1 MSVSRRI
8 WISATVHSP
17 AAFLYQTR
25 TLATPLSSLDQQLL
39 GHRLH
44 RPYSTHDGASDKNN
58 EPETDFS
65 ESKDSQ
71 SQDVAEQ
78 SSAPRRKSYIHQ
90 RAAALSPGTPRRR
103 KESAGPRPLK
113 AMTTQERETFGK
125 LLGQL
130 GITPSAGETG
140 QKKQPQKKAKSSE
153 ESPGDLSHL
162 SVMFESVLSDRRLMK
177 KFGAKPKKTADSEPR
192 RSRGK
197 EVSSFEETS
206 ELPEEEL
213 EPMLDGLTYSDLGF
227 ADPVT
232 GNNADIMLSVKDA
245 IELVVKRE
253 ATKIETALFLAIEE
267 GKGDMGVWDVCK
279 ERIFT
284 MLDHLGDDAPATPF
298 ADSDSPLSHD
308 GTMTSSPNPL
318 SSGPLDIPDPV
329 PAGPVVAAL
338 YPRTLLIAFRLL
350 NTHFPSSPLVSQ
362 FRSTIKAQGRTS
374 AVLGS
379 STDLHDEMISFYWN
393 DCSDLPAVVSLLH
406 EMDIMGLKP
415 SQKTRELLHG
425 ILHRRKRDLAKPGKA
440 SWWDMPQNQKAFQ
453 ELAGRDG
460 WMKKLKV

>member
-8 WISATVHSP
+8 WISATLHSP

-25 TLATPLSSLDQQLL
+25 TLATSISPSYQQPLSC
-39 GHRLH
+39 RLR
-44 RPYSTHDGASDKNN
+44 RPYSTNDGASEKDNG
-58 EPETDFS
+58 PDTDPS
-65 ESKDSQ
+65 VTKDGQ
-71 SQDVAEQ
+71 SQDGAED
-78 SSAPRRKSYIHQ
+78 SPAPRRKSYIHQ
-90 RAAALSPGTPRRR
+90 RAAAQSPKTSRRR

-113 AMTTQERETFGK
+113 AMTPQERDTFGK

-130 GITPSAGETG
+130 GITPSAGEID
-140 QKKQPQKKAKSSE
+140 QKKQPQKNAKSSE
-153 ESPGDLSHL
+153 EGPGDLSHL
-162 SVMFESVLSDRRLMK
+162 SVMFESILSDRRLMK
-177 KFGAKPKKTADSEPR
+177 KFEAKPKKAAESEPR
-192 RSRGK
+192 RSWGK
-197 EVSSFEETS
+197 EVSSSVETS
-206 ELPEEEL
+206 ELPDEDL

-232 GNNADIMLSVKDA
+232 GNSADIMLSVKDA

-284 MLDHLGDDAPATPF
+284 MLGHLGDDAPATPF

-308 GTMTSSPNPL
+308 GAMTLSPNP

-379 STDLHDEMISFYWN
+379 STDLHDEMISFYWT
-393 DCSDLPAVVSLLH
+393 DCNNLPAVVSLVH

-415 SQKTRELLHG
+415 SPKTRQLLHG
-425 ILHRRKRDLAKPGKA
+425 ILHQRKRDLAKPGKD
-440 SWWDMPQNQKAFQ
+440 SWWRMPQNQKAFQ

-460 WMKKLKV
+460 WMRKLKV

>member
-1 MSVSRRI
+1 MGVSRRI
-8 WISATVHSP
+8 WISVTVHSP

-25 TLATPLSSLDQQLL
+25 TLATSLSPSGRQPLL
-39 GHRLH
+39 RRFR
-44 RPYSTHDGASDKNN
+44 RPYSTHDGASEKKN
-58 EPETDFS
+58 EPNTDFS
-65 ESKDSQ
+65 VTKNGQ
-71 SQDVAEQ
+71 SQDVAKD
-78 SSAPRRKSYIHQ
+78 SLAPRRKSYIHQ

-103 KESAGPRPLK
+103 KESAAPRPLK

-130 GITPSAGETG
+130 GIAPSAGETD
-140 QKKQPQKKAKSSE
+140 QKKQPQKNAKSAE
-153 ESPGDLSHL
+153 EVPGDLSHL

-177 KFGAKPKKTADSEPR
+177 KFGAKPKKTGEPEPR
-192 RSRGK
+192 RSWSK
-197 EVSSFEETS
+197 EVSSAEETS
-206 ELPEEEL
+206 ELPAEEDL

-284 MLDHLGDDAPATPF
+284 MLGHLGADAPATPF

-308 GTMTSSPNPL
+308 GAMTSSPNP

-338 YPRTLLIAFRLL
+338 YPRTLLISFRLL
-350 NTHFPSSPLVSQ
+350 NTHFPSSPLISQ

-415 SQKTRELLHG
+415 SQKTRQLLHG
-425 ILHRRKRDLAKPGKA
+425 ILHQRKRDLAKPGKD
-440 SWWDMPQNQKAFQ
+440 SWWRMPQNQKAFQ

-460 WMKKLKV
+460 WMRKLKV

>member
-8 WISATVHSP
+8 WISATVNSP
-17 AAFLYQTR
+17 ASFLYQTR
-25 TLATPLSSLDQQLL
+25 TLTTSLSPSYQQPL
-39 GHRLH
+39 GRRLH
-44 RPYSTHDGASDKNN
+44 RPYSTRDGASEKNN
-58 EPETDFS
+58 DPDTDPS
-65 ESKDSQ
+65 VTKDGQ
-71 SQDVAEQ
+71 SQDAAEN
-78 SSAPRRKSYIHQ
+78 SPAPRRKSYIHQ
-90 RAAALSPGTPRRR
+90 RAAALSPGLPRRR

-113 AMTTQERETFGK
+113 AMTPQERETFGK

-130 GITPSAGETG
+130 GVTPSAGETD
-140 QKKQPQKKAKSSE
+140 QKKRPQKNAKSSE
-153 ESPGDLSHL
+153 EGPGDLSNL

-177 KFGAKPKKTADSEPR
+177 KFEAKPKKTTESEEPR
-192 RSRGK
+192 RSWG
-197 EVSSFEETS
+197 EEMSSSETS
-206 ELPEEEL
+206 EQPEEDL

-227 ADPVT
+227 ADPAT
-232 GNNADIMLSVKDA
+232 GNSADIMLSVKDA
-245 IELVVKRE
+245 IEMVVKRE
-253 ATKIETALFLAIEE
+253 AAKIETALFLAIEE

-284 MLDHLGDDAPATPF
+284 MLGHLGDDAPATPS
-298 ADSDSPLSHD
+298 AGSDSHD
-308 GTMTSSPNPL
+308 GARTTSSNR

-379 STDLHDEMISFYWN
+379 STDLHDEMISFHWN
-393 DCSDLPAVVSLLH
+393 DCSDLPAVVSLLR
-406 EMDIMGLKP
+406 EMDLMGLKP
-415 SQKTRELLHG
+415 SQKTRHLLHG
-425 ILHRRKRDLAKPGKA
+425 ILHQRKRDLAKTGKD
-440 SWWDMPQNQKAFQ
+440 SWWRIPQNQKAFQ

-460 WMKKLKV
+460 WMRKLKV